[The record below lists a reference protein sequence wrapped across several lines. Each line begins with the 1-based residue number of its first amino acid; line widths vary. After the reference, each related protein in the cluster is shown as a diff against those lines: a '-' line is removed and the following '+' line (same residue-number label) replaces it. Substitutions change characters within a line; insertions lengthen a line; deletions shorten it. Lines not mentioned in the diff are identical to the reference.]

1 MQFHPDTIPKHDIH
15 EDLKSIEADLQ
26 VAKSMAMRRSDFVFD
41 PDLEEGMLDSIDLAD
56 YQISNEQLEKIVQ
69 RVKKVRL
76 KLSPT
81 EEEEEEISFR
91 KRTSPPKRENELL
104 DADFQATIEH
114 AMNDEAL
121 NEESRIIASFN
132 KGKKLTTEQKIFLV
146 KQKMHLGR
154 STKAIVA

>member
-1 MQFHPDTIPKHDIH
+1 
-15 EDLKSIEADLQ
+15 
-26 VAKSMAMRRSDFVFD
+26 MRRTDFVFD
-41 PDLEEGMLDSIDLAD
+41 PDLEEGMLDSMDLAD
-56 YQISNEQLEKIVQ
+56 YQINDEQLEKIVQ

-76 KLSPT
+76 KLMPPGD
-81 EEEEEEISFR
+81 EEEELSFR
-91 KRTSPPKRENELL
+91 ERTLPPKRENELL

-114 AMNDEAL
+114 VMNDEVL
-121 NEESRIIASFN
+121 NEESRIIASFK

>member
-1 MQFHPDTIPKHDIH
+1 
-15 EDLKSIEADLQ
+15 
-26 VAKSMAMRRSDFVFD
+26 MAMRRTDFVFD
-41 PDLEEGMLDSIDLAD
+41 PDLEEGMLDSMDLAD
-56 YQISNEQLEKIVQ
+56 YQINDEQLEKIVQ

-76 KLSPT
+76 KLMPPGD
-81 EEEEEEISFR
+81 EEEELSFR
-91 KRTSPPKRENELL
+91 ERTLPPKRENELL

-114 AMNDEAL
+114 VMNDEVL
-121 NEESRIIASFN
+121 NEESRIIASFK